1 MIHNFLFMFFLHW
14 IVKIQCNLSV
24 VKMYPC
30 CTEIMC
36 CSQHV
41 CSLDAAFVLF
51 NPIWSMVGLAF
62 SLCCLFLL
70 HGFILLLQTKKK
82 GHTNSTYTNNFFNKE
97 SSVFPNLQCASCWF
111 PFIVLPLPCPSPHPP
126 THPPTSSPAMTK
138 IDDFHASSIPGP
150 EWVYLLSFTVI
161 IFHWVAWERSVL
173 PWSLDASLWPT
184 VGSSSFVC
192 AAFLTSYRAGKC
204 FFLSVYKDYCYS
216 SACFALQTGIL
227 LSIIF

>member
-1 MIHNFLFMFFLHW
+1 M
-14 IVKIQCNLSV
+14 KIQCNLSV

-82 GHTNSTYTNNFFNKE
+82 KNTQIPHILIIFSIKNLVFFLTFSVLLADFHLL
-97 SSVFPNLQCASCWF
+97 SSLSLVP
-111 PFIVLPLPCPSPHPP
+111 PP
-126 THPPTSSPAMTK
+126 THLPTPPPTSSPAMTK

-150 EWVYLLSFTVI
+150 E
-161 IFHWVAWERSVL
+161 
-173 PWSLDASLWPT
+173 
-184 VGSSSFVC
+184 
-192 AAFLTSYRAGKC
+192 
-204 FFLSVYKDYCYS
+204 
-216 SACFALQTGIL
+216 
-227 LSIIF
+227 